1 MPTEIERKFLVRG
14 ELPDGDDTQIVQ
26 GYLSLDLE
34 RIVRVRI
41 ESGRATLTIKGKP
54 TGISRPEFEYPIPE
68 QDAVELLKLA
78 VGQPIEKTRRR
89 IASGGSTWEVD
100 IFDGANQGLVVAEI
114 ELQSESDEFERP
126 EWLGDEVT
134 DDPRYANCKLIHAP
148 FGKWGAGASSTIRLP

>member
-134 DDPRYANCKLIHAP
+134 DDPRYANCMLIQAP
-148 FGKWGAGASSTIRLP
+148 FGEWGAGASSTIRLP

>member
-26 GYLSLDLE
+26 AYLSLDLE

-54 TGISRPEFEYPIPE
+54 TGISRPEFEYAIPE
-68 QDAVELLKLA
+68 PDAVELLKLA

-100 IFDGANQGLVVAEI
+100 IFGGANQGLVVAEL

-134 DDPRYANCKLIHAP
+134 DDPRYANCNLIQAP
-148 FGKWGAGASSTIRLP
+148 FGKWGAGASSTHRLP